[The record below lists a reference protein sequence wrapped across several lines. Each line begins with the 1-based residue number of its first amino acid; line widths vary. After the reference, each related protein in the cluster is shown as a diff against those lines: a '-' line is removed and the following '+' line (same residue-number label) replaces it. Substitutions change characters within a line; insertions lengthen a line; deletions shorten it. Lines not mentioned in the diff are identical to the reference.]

1 MILEILQLVK
11 DNILPLNF
19 VCHLTIFLGG
29 LYVALHSRCLPSWV
43 VTALWY
49 IGLCSSIN
57 CLTIILEWTNGPDC
71 VLAYTNIGT
80 STETLLNVTLALTVF
95 SCFSNT
101 LLKDF
106 KGMKDRKKVSEF
118 EI

>member
-1 MILEILQLVK
+1 MILEFFQLVK

-19 VCHLTIFLGG
+19 ICHVLIFLGG
-29 LYVALHSRCLPSWV
+29 LYVALHSRLIPNWALTS
-43 VTALWY
+43 LWY
-49 IGLCSSIN
+49 LGLCSFIN
-57 CLTIILEWTNGPDC
+57 GLAIILQWTNGPEFF
-71 VLAYTNIGT
+71 LSYSNIGT
-80 STETLLNVTLALTVF
+80 ATETLVNIILALTVF